1 MKTVQMTLDEELLEA
16 VDLVSTKLNTSR
28 SAFARHALKD
38 AVERYY
44 TQQREQQQRDGYLRH
59 PVAREEFG
67 DWETERSWGDE

>member
-1 MKTVQMTLDEELLEA
+1 MKTVQMTLDEDLLAA
-16 VDLVSTKLNTSR
+16 VDLVSEKLNTSR

-44 TQQREQQQRDGYLRH
+44 TQQREQQQRDGYLH
-59 PVAREEFG
+59 QPVTREEFG